1 MKLSVIVISFQS
13 NHLLKKIL
21 SNFKKKHQIIIIEN
35 SMIQSTKMLEKKFR
49 NVNVVIPRE
58 NLGYAKAFNLALK
71 KCKNNFVLTIT
82 PDVVINENLIKKIE
96 KIINNFKKFT
106 LLAPEYKN
114 QKIYKNFTSFKNNE
128 FLKKKICNFK
138 IEKVKD
144 IDWCFCII
152 NKNKFKKSKILDE
165 NFFMYFETMDL
176 CKKLEK
182 LKHKMFVI
190 KGLKFRHLGTSSSQK
205 KFNNEILINRNWH
218 FSWSK
223 FYFFKK
229 NQSYIYALKKI
240 IPNIYKNTIGIFI
253 SLVKINFFEARLNL
267 ASLMGA
273 LNSICLRKSSYRPN
287 LKND

>member
-13 NHLLKKIL
+13 GHLLKKIL

-35 SMIQSTKMLEKKFR
+35 SMTQSTKMLEKKFK
-49 NVNVVIPRE
+49 NVNVIIPSE
-58 NLGYAKAFNLALK
+58 NLGYAKAFNLAFK

-82 PDVVINENLIKKIE
+82 PDVIINKNLIEKIE
-96 KIINNFKKFT
+96 KIINSFKKFT

-114 QKIYKNFTSFKNNE
+114 QKIYKNFTSLENIE

-152 NKNKFKKSKILDE
+152 NRKKFKKTKILDE
-165 NFFMYFETMDL
+165 NFFMYFETTDL
-176 CKKLEK
+176 CKKLVK
-182 LKHKMFVI
+182 LKHKMFII
-190 KGLKFRHLGTSSSQK
+190 KGLKFRHLGTSSSHK
-205 KFNNEILINRNWH
+205 KFDNEILINRNWH

-229 NQSYIYALKKI
+229 NQNYIYALKKI
-240 IPNIYKNTIGIFI
+240 IPNVYKNTIGIII
-253 SLVKINFFEARLNL
+253 SLVKINLFDARLNL

-273 LNSICLRKSSYRPN
+273 LNGIFLRKSSYRIN